1 MAEAASDPMLLATD
15 LAEFLVRAGV
25 PFRDAH
31 EVVGK
36 IVGHVAREGLD
47 LRSLSKD
54 EMQGFHE
61 AFDAGADDLL
71 DLERSL
77 ESRALAGGT
86 ARVRVEANLEEIAG
100 ELAAE
105 RAEIE
110 RLEAEAAR

>member
-1 MAEAASDPMLLATD
+1 MSRGRD
-15 LAEFLVRAGV
+15 AGV
-25 PFRDAH
+25 PKARGH
-31 EVVGK
+31 GRVGCRGLREEPA
-36 IVGHVAREGLD
+36 VDLPREAGGEARVEGLGA
-47 LRSLSKD
+47 LRRCA
-54 EMQGFHE
+54 EGRAGRQAH
-61 AFDAGADDLL
+61 AGADDLL